1 MSRWIPNL
9 DKMTLEQLI
18 GLREHCRNV
27 MDDPRAEPPVS
38 IRQQFFIDA
47 LIERKQGAK
56 AS

>member
-18 GLREHCRNV
+18 GLREYCRNV

-38 IRQQFFIDA
+38 IRQQFLSDA
-47 LIERKQGAK
+47 LIKRKQGAK